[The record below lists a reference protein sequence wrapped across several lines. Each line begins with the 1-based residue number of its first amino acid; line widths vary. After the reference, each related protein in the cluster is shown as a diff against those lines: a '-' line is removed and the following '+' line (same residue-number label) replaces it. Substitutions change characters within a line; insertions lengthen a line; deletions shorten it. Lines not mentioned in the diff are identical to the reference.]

1 MSSDHR
7 KLSTAAELETKHQ
20 RTLEEKNAQFAM
32 CIPGL
37 GGQSN
42 QPKPRVFGT
51 SFFGYVPDEFSMK
64 TPSLPSERS
73 TYSTQLSS
81 VVADKAKTS
90 KNNPV
95 RRSQLHMSSKH

>member
-7 KLSTAAELETKHQ
+7 KLSTSAELETKHQ
-20 RTLEEKNAQFAM
+20 RTLENAQFVM

-42 QPKPRVFGT
+42 QPKPRVLGT
-51 SFFGYVPDEFSMK
+51 SFFGYVPDAFSMK

-73 TYSTQLSS
+73 TQLSS
-81 VVADKAKTS
+81 VADKTKTS